1 MNYAYHAELL
11 QIQKIN
17 NISGKNK
24 TTKVCQMKPVNN
36 QYQLQ
41 LRDQVHVYDGENSK
55 SIESDEKVLF
65 LVVKQSIAVWST
77 MYILYVQL
85 LKKFQENWHV

>member
-1 MNYAYHAELL
+1 
-11 QIQKIN
+11 
-17 NISGKNK
+17 
-24 TTKVCQMKPVNN
+24 MKPVNN
-36 QYQLQ
+36 QYQLR

-85 LKKFQENWHV
+85 LKKFQENWYV